1 MNTTISISKE
11 TKNSL
16 ELLKI
21 ANKDMN
27 IDDFVNKAI
36 LFAINK
42 FTREKLGGIMA
53 TPIPNN
59 NEKSVVE
66 MLREARE
73 NGDIMREIQRLYQ
86 EQENTKIK

>member
-27 IDDFVNKAI
+27 IDDFVDKAI